1 MQPVEQNAKL
11 EGTMSMG
18 KERIPEYWLDL
29 IADTLKQLDV
39 GVQGAFLQKFLQG
52 LVGREIPEEESITH
66 WEGIL
71 ARQSQ
76 LVEKLGRSVTLRTA
90 AVDYFGE
97 FSILRNP
104 VLLEYEELK
113 KLRYNAA
120 TDPLTGLNNRRMFEE
135 YLDQEIDRSA
145 RYGSSFALLA
155 FDLRN
160 FKSVNDLYGHA
171 AGDDILRSVARASLE
186 TLRGSDIPCR
196 TGGDEFTILLPQGER
211 LGTEVLSERIARK
224 FEEYSR
230 PLAPGALV
238 GIDYGIAIF
247 PEDGKDAIS
256 LFAAADRSLYARKH
270 EAHDRPPNRPG
281 APQVTASR
289 IEEPPRQVQVEQAS
303 HDDHHPPYPL
313 APAVTAGTGERVQTF
328 ENGPNGRRFERI
340 RLEGTPALGIV
351 QVGGKISTVKILDA
365 SRGGVCLL
373 VDETDLPKTFQALLQ
388 VPMLPRGELRL
399 QRIYSLP
406 LPDGMRRVGCALA
419 SMSDPGSA

>member
-155 FDLRN
+155 FDL
-160 FKSVNDLYGHA
+160 S
-171 AGDDILRSVARASLE
+171 ILRASTTYTDMPLETTSCAALPAPASRPFAGRTFRVGPAGTSSRSFFPRASGWAP
-186 TLRGSDIPCR
+186 RCWR
-196 TGGDEFTILLPQGER
+196 
-211 LGTEVLSERIARK
+211 SE
-224 FEEYSR
+224 
-230 PLAPGALV
+230 
-238 GIDYGIAIF
+238 
-247 PEDGKDAIS
+247 
-256 LFAAADRSLYARKH
+256 
-270 EAHDRPPNRPG
+270 
-281 APQVTASR
+281 
-289 IEEPPRQVQVEQAS
+289 
-303 HDDHHPPYPL
+303 
-313 APAVTAGTGERVQTF
+313 
-328 ENGPNGRRFERI
+328 
-340 RLEGTPALGIV
+340 
-351 QVGGKISTVKILDA
+351 
-365 SRGGVCLL
+365 SRGNLKSTL
-373 VDETDLPKTFQALLQ
+373 VPSPPARWSGLTMELPSFRRMERTRSACS
-388 VPMLPRGELRL
+388 RRL
-399 QRIYSLP
+399 T
-406 LPDGMRRVGCALA
+406 AA
-419 SMSDPGSA
+419 SMHASMRHTTDHQIVRAHPR